1 MVIKIFVVLLLIFIL
16 IFILLEIKNMRKS
29 KKVPHSFGNG
39 QYIGETEH
47 QNDYFTVT
55 ELSKFEC
62 LLTIADGTSLRAN
75 IRQSAIMANSIIKE
89 IYIKNRNLHSFK
101 ELLGYAFWEIEDKNK
116 RIVFENRIG
125 LSILSVQVRQDML
138 SYGQVGTCVL
148 LLFRNNII
156 TNVVESDDD
165 KQKFGEFRLKAKD
178 KIVLLTK
185 GSFNSLTEMEII
197 NELNTKKETN
207 DKALM
212 LMNIVK
218 NKRYKHQENATVVI
232 LEIESVL

>member
-1 MVIKIFVVLLLIFIL
+1 MVIKIVVVVFLISIVICIAIAL
-16 IFILLEIKNMRKS
+16 RKMKME
-29 KKVPHSFGNG
+29 KKPSHSFGNG
-39 QYIGETEH
+39 QYIGEMEH
-47 QNDYFTVT
+47 QNDYFTIT
-55 ELSKFEC
+55 EVSKIEC
-62 LLTIADGTSLRAN
+62 LLTIADGTSLREN
-75 IRQSAIMANSIIKE
+75 IRQSAIMANNIIKE
-89 IYIKNRNLHSFK
+89 LYIKNRNLHSFK
-101 ELLGYAFWEIEDKNK
+101 ELLGYAFSEIEEKNK

-125 LSILSVQVRQDML
+125 LSILSVGVRQDML

-148 LLFRNNII
+148 LLFRNNVI
-156 TNVVESDDD
+156 TNIIMSDDD
-165 KQKFGEFRLKAKD
+165 KQKFGQLKLKAKD

-185 GSFNSLTEMEII
+185 GAFNSLTEMEII
-197 NELNTKKETN
+197 NELNANKETN